1 METSK
6 REMKVLITGKSE
18 NPTKI
23 NLRAGKFE
31 LAIDEPKSL
40 GGTDQGPSPVQVLL
54 MALAGCLNV
63 TGHEVARQKGLTLHG
78 MKVRIEGVMNPCAFL
93 GCSFEERAGFQKIMV
108 NITPDFEDATDAQI
122 EEWMKETEN
131 RCPVTDNIRADTDIE
146 VKVAKE

>member
-1 METSK
+1 
-6 REMKVLITGKSE
+6 
-18 NPTKI
+18 
-23 NLRAGKFE
+23 
-31 LAIDEPKSL
+31 
-40 GGTDQGPSPVQVLL
+40 
-54 MALAGCLNV
+54 
-63 TGHEVARQKGLTLHG
+63 
-78 MKVRIEGVMNPCAFL
+78 MKVRIEGVMNPCTFL